1 MFMDRKPH
9 HSKEVNSPQ
18 TDTITIKIPEG
29 FLVNIDKILKFIWES
44 IETRLAKTI
53 LDKKE

>member
-9 HSKEVNSPQ
+9 HSKEVNSLQ

-29 FLVNIDKILKFIWES
+29 FLVNIDKILKCIWES
-44 IETRLAKTI
+44 TETRLAKTI